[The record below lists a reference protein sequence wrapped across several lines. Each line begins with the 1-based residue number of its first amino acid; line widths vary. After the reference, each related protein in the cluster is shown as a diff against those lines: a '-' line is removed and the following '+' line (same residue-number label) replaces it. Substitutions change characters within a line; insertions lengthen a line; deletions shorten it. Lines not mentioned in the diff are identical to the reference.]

1 MPTQRDP
8 TGLEQAIDRHVGL
21 RMRARRKDRDVA
33 QQTLGEAL
41 GITFQQIQKYENGRN
56 RLPASKLWL
65 AADFL
70 RVSPDYFF
78 QGLPRRYDIEP
89 AEPEPF
95 LPRP

>member
-1 MPTQRDP
+1 VPIQRDP

-21 RMRARRKDRDVA
+21 RMRALRKDRDVA

-41 GITFQQIQKYENGRN
+41 GITFQQIQKYENGKN

-78 QGLPRRYDIEP
+78 EGLERRFEIAIADP
-89 AEPEPF
+89 SPF
-95 LPRP
+95 LPKR